1 MTVTEFPNNQTG
13 YKGSNSIFN
22 CLPEINKCQLVY
34 YGVFINTFMYI

>member
-22 CLPEINKCQLVY
+22 CLAEIINANLCIM
-34 YGVFINTFMYI
+34 VFS